1 MEDKVF
7 NLLKG
12 ATTLNVLKEAATGI
26 TPPYVTFHFYNDG
39 GALFGSG
46 TATEEGASCQ
56 VDIWYKVRNDAV
68 KSAITSLKQAIKN
81 EKYFSYP
88 TIEGNY
94 ETNTKIYHTYITF
107 DLIKESEE

>member
-7 NLLKG
+7 DILKG
-12 ATTLNVLKEAATGI
+12 ATTVPVIKEAYPSI
-26 TPPYVTFHFYNDG
+26 FPCLTFHFYNDG

-56 VDIWYKVRNDAV
+56 VDIWYKVKNESV

-81 EKYFSYP
+81 ERYFAYP
-88 TIEGNY
+88 RCETTY
-94 ETNTKIYHTYITF
+94 ETNTKIYHTYINF